1 MFKSRGVVGVSLPVL
16 FAIACC
22 ALLAGTSARK
32 GVVQIE
38 MKNID
43 YHLDPETV
51 LHIRNLR
58 GALIATRFG
67 VPVTFDDPRSFLL
80 RVDGGEASITLDH
93 LSAIMNRRVFGYKGA
108 PFKDVRI
115 DAEDGRLKLHLLLH
129 KGVDIP
135 VTMLADVGVA
145 SGGQIRLH
153 AHSIK
158 AEGIPVKN
166 VMKVLGLELQQ
177 LVQLKRDT
185 GITIEHDDFLVDAGR
200 LVAEPQT
207 RARVSAVRLE
217 GKELIEDFGAGG
229 ITLKPQVATDSSYMY
244 HRGGT
249 VRFGKLTMNDTDLLI
264 LVSDF
269 YLRHYND
276 ELVAG
281 YSKNTPSYGLIV
293 HMMDYG
299 RIAGTSH

>member
-1 MFKSRGVVGVSLPVL
+1 PG
-16 FAIACC
+16 A
-22 ALLAGTSARK
+22 SARN

-58 GALIATRFG
+58 GALIATRYA

-93 LSAIMNRRVFGYKGA
+93 LSAVMNRQVFAYKGA

-115 DAEDGRLKLHLLLH
+115 GAEDGRLKLHLLLH

-145 SGGQIRLH
+145 SGGLIRLH

-177 LVQLKRDT
+177 LVRLKHDT
-185 GITIEHDDFLVDAGR
+185 GI
-200 LVAEPQT
+200 
-207 RARVSAVRLE
+207 
-217 GKELIEDFGAGG
+217 
-229 ITLKPQVATDSSYMY
+229 
-244 HRGGT
+244 
-249 VRFGKLTMNDTDLLI
+249 
-264 LVSDF
+264 
-269 YLRHYND
+269 
-276 ELVAG
+276 
-281 YSKNTPSYGLIV
+281 
-293 HMMDYG
+293 
-299 RIAGTSH
+299 